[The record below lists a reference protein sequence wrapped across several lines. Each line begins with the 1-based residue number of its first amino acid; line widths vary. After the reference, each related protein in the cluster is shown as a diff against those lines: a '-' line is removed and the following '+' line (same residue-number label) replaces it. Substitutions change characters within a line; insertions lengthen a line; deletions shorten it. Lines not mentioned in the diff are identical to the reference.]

1 MSETVGQSG
10 VCDGCALCLRQSWAI
25 ILRTCC
31 GGSIGACDCSDLLC
45 WIALLIG
52 AVQQKPSRQQA
63 VPQANDRI
71 LLLTEHR
78 LRQILSGE
86 KIAEVRR
93 GRTSSGG
100 AWLGCGGLI
109 YAWVEFGEAPA

>member
-1 MSETVGQSG
+1 MP
-10 VCDGCALCLRQSWAI
+10 R
-25 ILRTCC
+25 
-31 GGSIGACDCSDLLC
+31 
-45 WIALLIG
+45 

-71 LLLTEHR
+71 LLLTEHW

-109 YAWVEFGEAPA
+109 YAWVEFGEVQHLPDLLAIRSMEFAHGVVARDLPYGGQT